1 MLLSKPSPIQVLRN
15 RKEWYMSEMPD
26 SIRIPALEG
35 VRFDEVV
42 RPIEE
47 ATIDDLTFAAIG
59 IQAELRQIQRKLTC
73 IQELHDLARKQG
85 ALGCQTVQEVFIES
99 KSREVY
105 K

>member
-1 MLLSKPSPIQVLRN
+1 MLLSKPTSIQILRN

-35 VRFDEVV
+35 VRLDEVI

-47 ATIDDLTFAAIG
+47 ATIDDLIFAAIG
-59 IQAELRQIQRKLTC
+59 IQAELRQIQRRLTC

-85 ALGCQTVQEVFIES
+85 ALGSQTVQEVFIDPKTKEVS
-99 KSREVY
+99 K
-105 K
+105 